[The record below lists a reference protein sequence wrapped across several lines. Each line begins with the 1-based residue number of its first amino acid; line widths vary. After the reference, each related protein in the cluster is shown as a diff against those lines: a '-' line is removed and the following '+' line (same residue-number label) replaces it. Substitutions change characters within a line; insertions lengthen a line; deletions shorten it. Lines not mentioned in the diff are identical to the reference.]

1 MKSHSSVIPES
12 IQITSL
18 GSKCRVRLCKNIE
31 EITKEDE
38 QLYQYDEVVFLID
51 NRSNLRTDIENNFDI
66 YFGFGERYMQKQQE
80 ELEREREIYRLVNE
94 KEQVVENKVLA
105 QQLIERELDNM
116 ILAQQLVEL
125 ELQLWEAKLS

>member
-1 MKSHSSVIPES
+1 MKSHSSVLPEE

-51 NRSNLRTDIENNFDI
+51 NRPNLRTDIENNFEI
-66 YFGFGERYMQKQQE
+66 YFGFGERYMQKQKE
-80 ELEREREIYRLVNE
+80 EEE
-94 KEQVVENKVLA
+94 KEKEISRLIDKKQQVEENRILA
-105 QQLIERELDNM
+105 QQLIERELDSV

-125 ELQLWEAKLS
+125 ELQFWEAKLS

>member
-1 MKSHSSVIPES
+1 MKSHSSVLPEE

-51 NRSNLRTDIENNFDI
+51 NLPNLRTDIENNFDI
-66 YFGFGERYMQKQQE
+66 YFGFGERYIQKQQE
-80 ELEREREIYRLVNE
+80 ELEREKEMYRLVNE
-94 KEQVVENKVLA
+94 KEQVVENRSLA
-105 QQLIERELDNM
+105 QQLVEKELDNI
-116 ILAQQLVEL
+116 ILAQQLVDL
-125 ELQLWEAKLS
+125 ELQIMEGLK

>member
-18 GSKCRVRLCKNIE
+18 GSACRVRLCKNIE

-51 NRSNLRTDIENNFDI
+51 NRPNLRADIENNFDI
-66 YFGFGERYMQKQQE
+66 YFGYGERYMQKQKE
-80 ELEREREIYRLVNE
+80 EEEREREIYRLVNE

-105 QQLIERELDNM
+105 QQLAERELDVFM
-116 ILAQQLVEL
+116 LVQQLIEL
-125 ELQLWEAKLS
+125 ELQTLEGRL

>member
-18 GSKCRVRLCKNIE
+18 GSICRVRLCKNIE

-51 NRSNLRTDIENNFDI
+51 NRPNLRTDIENNFDI
-66 YFGFGERYMQKQQE
+66 YFGYGERYMQKQKE
-80 ELEREREIYRLVNE
+80 EEE
-94 KEQVVENKVLA
+94 KEKEISRLIDKKQQVEENRILA
-105 QQLIERELDNM
+105 QQLIERELDSV

-125 ELQLWEAKLS
+125 ELQFWEAKLS

>member
-18 GSKCRVRLCKNIE
+18 GSTCRVRLCKNIE

-38 QLYQYDEVVFLID
+38 KLYKYDEVVFLID
-51 NRSNLRTDIENNFDI
+51 NRPNLRAYIENNFDI
-66 YFGFGERYMQKQQE
+66 YFGYGERYMQKQKE
-80 ELEREREIYRLVNE
+80 EEEREREIYRLVNE

-105 QQLIERELDNM
+105 QQLVERELDVFM
-116 ILAQQLVEL
+116 LVQQVIEL
-125 ELQLWEAKLS
+125 ELQILEGRL